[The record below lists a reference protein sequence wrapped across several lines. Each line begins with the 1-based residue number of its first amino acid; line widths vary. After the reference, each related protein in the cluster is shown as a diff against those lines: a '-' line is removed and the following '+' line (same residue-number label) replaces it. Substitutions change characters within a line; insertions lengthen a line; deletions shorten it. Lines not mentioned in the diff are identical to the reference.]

1 MGRLDTHFFR
11 LQTASVTPSI
21 IHNPPLPGPGPSPVF
36 HGRFFEAQLLGQ
48 PVPPSALL
56 HLHAASRAHVK
67 RGFHFAPAHPAETC
81 QLNACQRIL
90 PRGLGRHLQINDRH
104 ECGHTIHSRV
114 LRTAL
119 LRPHRCLESSRARRC
134 ASRTRRLGRVSR
146 LGFRVGLCSLGR
158 AGGRAMLSL
167 AGRRV
172 DRRTL
177 RLRSEVWD
185 GRSSRFDRSLGRRLY
200 LR

>member
-36 HGRFFEAQLLGQ
+36 NGRFLEAQLLGQ
-48 PVPPSALL
+48 PVPPPALL
-56 HLHAASRAHVK
+56 HVHATSRAHVK
-67 RGFHFAPAHPAETC
+67 RGFHFAPAHPAETR
-81 QLNACQRIL
+81 QLNARQRIL
-90 PRGLGRHLQINDRH
+90 PGGLGRHLRITDRN

-114 LRTAL
+114 LRIAL
-119 LRPHRCLESSRARRC
+119 IRPHRCLESSWTRRC

-146 LGFRVGLCSLGR
+146 LGFRVGLSR

-167 AGRRV
+167 ASRRI

-177 RLRSEVWD
+177 RLRSGVWE